1 MPSLTHESLVT
12 MFRVTPALAVDVLR
26 TVLGITVPAFDRVT
40 VVDADATD
48 AVPTEFRTDGVVLLW
63 ARDARGVERCVLV
76 IIVEAQLGEDGDKLY
91 SWPVYAAVMRA
102 RRRCPAYVLAVAPD
116 EATARWA
123 SQPIAVSPGAGTW
136 HALVLGP
143 REVPHVER
151 PEYAREHPELTVMS
165 ALMHAN
171 GDVHGEAVVRAIPAA
186 LGALDLESGRLYLLT
201 LRQVLRPALRALLEA
216 LMIEKTPFGE
226 LEVPEWLYKA
236 EQAARQKGLDE
247 GVEKGVERGLAQS
260 ILTVLSA
267 RGLTLSDAER
277 EKVLACSDPKKLQR
291 WLRRSVTART
301 VAAVFKPVPKKRRAH

>member
-1 MPSLTHESLVT
+1 
-12 MFRVTPALAVDVLR
+12 
-26 TVLGITVPAFDRVT
+26 
-40 VVDADATD
+40 
-48 AVPTEFRTDGVVLLW
+48 
-63 ARDARGVERCVLV
+63 
-76 IIVEAQLGEDGDKLY
+76 VEAQLGEDGDKLY